1 MHHTTHTSSRQH
13 IFKLHLIA
21 TLLMATCAAHAQQSP
36 EMAKW
41 SLSLGA
47 GVAYGPR
54 FEGSDEHKL
63 RAIPLI
69 RGTYRSSIGKFS
81 LGAEN
86 GAPGL
91 AWSVIDTPQ
100 FEAGLSLG
108 MDRGR
113 KESDSSHLQ
122 GLGNVNRSPEAGV
135 FGVYKIGAANLR
147 LSARTALN
155 DNGHGGSLINA
166 GAGYRWRLSDYL
178 GLSANAGLTWA
189 STDYMQSYF
198 GVSASQS
205 AQSGLARYNAKSG
218 IKDVS
223 AGLGLD
229 YMLNLHW
236 MLIGGYRFARLQGD
250 AADSPIVQRRNQ
262 HSVFAGASYRW

>member
-1 MHHTTHTSSRQH
+1 MHNIKHTSSPQH
-13 IFKLHLIA
+13 IFKFQLMA
-21 TLLMATCAAHAQQSP
+21 ALLMATCAAHAQQSP
-36 EMAKW
+36 EDTKW

-47 GVAYGPR
+47 GVAETPR
-54 FEGSDEHKL
+54 FEGSDEHKV
-63 RAIPLI
+63 RAIPLL
-69 RGTYRSSIGKFS
+69 RGSYRSSIGKFS
-81 LGAEN
+81 LGADN

-100 FEAGLSLG
+100 FEAGLNLG

-122 GLGNVNRSPEAGV
+122 GLGDVKRSTEAGI
-135 FGVYKIGAANLR
+135 FGVYKIGAASLR

-166 GAGYRWRLSDYL
+166 GAGYRWRLSNDL

-198 GVSASQS
+198 GVSDSQS
-205 AQSGLARYNAKSG
+205 ARSGLARYNAKSG
-218 IKDVS
+218 VKDIN

>member
-1 MHHTTHTSSRQH
+1 MHHTIQTSFPRPAL
-13 IFKLHLIA
+13 KLHVA
-21 TLLMATCAAHAQQSP
+21 ALLLSAACAAHAQQAP
-36 EMAKW
+36 EDATW
-41 SLSLGA
+41 TLSLGA
-47 GVAYGPR
+47 GVADIPR
-54 FEGSDEHKL
+54 YEGSDEHKV

-69 RGTYRSSIGKFS
+69 RGSYRSSIGKFS
-81 LGAEN
+81 LGSEN

-91 AWSVIDTPQ
+91 AWSIIDTPQ
-100 FEAGLSLG
+100 LEAGLSLG

-122 GLGNVNRSPEAGV
+122 GLGNVNRSPEAGI
-135 FGVYKIGAANLR
+135 FGVYKIGAASLR

-166 GAGYRWRLSDYL
+166 GAGYRWQLADHL
-178 GLSANAGLTWA
+178 GLSTNAGFTWA

-205 AQSGLARYNAKSG
+205 AQSGLARYDAKSG
-218 IKDVS
+218 IKDIN

-236 MLIGGYRFARLQGD
+236 MLVGGYRFARLQGD